1 MLDFVL
7 DETAC
12 APCDSMQTDFA
23 FMTNYWRDLEIPPVT
38 GGVAPVRDP
47 ARKASGS
54 VVGNLCVVKGRR
66 WRKICAHDC

>member
-12 APCDSMQTDFA
+12 APCDFMQTDFA

-54 VVGNLCVVKGRR
+54 VVGNL
-66 WRKICAHDC
+66 